1 MGADQ
6 DDHDRVPLHKLVLA
20 GAHGQSDE
28 DQPARQAAFQQQH
41 AISILR
47 AFIRS
52 IWRIDVQIYA
62 IDDHRRGRFCNP
74 VPIIP
79 PFADELTLINHTIC
93 ETTSYQ
99 SQYRIPI
106 LRAEVITRSRP
117 AHTLHPVN
125 AVQSL
130 DDANAAPPRP
140 TSPEALSISATT
152 ASGVIVNAFL

>member
-1 MGADQ
+1 MKQA
-6 DDHDRVPLHKLVLA
+6 
-20 GAHGQSDE
+20 SI
-28 DQPARQAAFQQQH
+28 QPARQAAFQQQH

-106 LRAEVITRSRP
+106 LRAEVIPRP
-117 AHTLHPVN
+117 RPGQARRPVN
-125 AVQSL
+125 AAKSWEG
-130 DDANAAPPRP
+130 ARAAPP
-140 TSPEALSISATT
+140 SPPQVRQEARAC
-152 ASGVIVNAFL
+152 